1 MILVLVW
8 VRGGRHSGGY
18 ELVRTAMGAEVGA
31 AWEDVVSEGVGL
43 LKLDNFSTYVSR
55 RGGTESVRIQ
65 LQAI

>member
-1 MILVLVW
+1 
-8 VRGGRHSGGY
+8 
-18 ELVRTAMGAEVGA
+18 MGAEVGA

-43 LKLDNFSTYVSR
+43 LKFDISSTYVSR

>member
-1 MILVLVW
+1 MLVW
-8 VRGGRHSGGY
+8 VRGGRNSGGY

-31 AWEDVVSEGVGL
+31 ACENVASEGVGL
-43 LKLDNFSTYVSR
+43 LKLDISSTYVSR